1 MRRLGPEGFR
11 AILLTR
17 VGPDLRQR
25 LGVTQA
31 AAALGLHDELF
42 SRCLERCQGHAEER
56 EGDGFVATFALPSQ
70 ALRCALDF
78 QQGLTEVDL
87 VQPLS
92 VGMAIHVGEIVGRD
106 TEAGRLRC
114 PALETAERVL
124 GLAEASQ
131 ILLTEVAFDAGRQEA
146 AAPPDQPPLEWL
158 AHGPYLFEGL
168 ESPLPV
174 FEVGVAELSL
184 LRPPQDTDMARRS
197 VVPGEDETLGWRPAR
212 GLPVPGRPHWLLEE
226 RLGEGGFGE
235 VWRASHEKTKEKRA
249 FKFCFDPQRV
259 RGLQREVV
267 LFRLLKE
274 TLGARDDIAQILDW
288 QFDEAPYF
296 LEVEHTE
303 GGDLAHWAQEHGG
316 LTEVPLETRLEIA
329 AEIATALAAA
339 HGVGVLHKDVKPA
352 NILISE
358 NADTGEPHAVLT
370 DFGIGLVTDRDALV
384 DSGVT
389 IAGFTKTLVSSSS
402 GSGTGTPVYMAP
414 EVLEG
419 RPATIQSDIYSL
431 GVVLYQLLAG
441 DFSRVVAPGWERG
454 VEDELLR
461 EDIAACVDGDP
472 ERRLVGAGDLVR
484 RLRNLDERRAEQES
498 EARARE
504 EAVRAKR
511 RRRVLAMTSLAGL
524 VLSVLVA
531 LVAWRESAQ
540 RRQAEEIQ
548 YVASVQFAGAALE
561 RRKFALARGALE
573 RTPQR
578 LRGWEWEHLV
588 DQAWPEEPPSGEP
601 KEISPGESAAEIWD
615 GAGAVVVAKRKE
627 DAHSLTLN
635 FDRSG
640 KRLLITAGNTVKLWD
655 IEAGAIVFERK
666 MPAYIT
672 LALMSADDT
681 LLAVGVADQTAAVW
695 EVETG
700 EIRHLLT
707 GHQGSVDAPFFG
719 PDDSLMVTVSLDYTQ
734 RVWDAET
741 GAHLRTLDETRDN
754 IPVLQVVYLDEN
766 RVLLPSSNQSVRV
779 WNLQTGKPESVVQG
793 PAQLELI
800 PEQISPGGK
809 YVLSTS
815 WHKVLDGAL
824 IWSAETGQELYT
836 IPMPSGDHGRG
847 LGYFSQDDS
856 AMALLFEED
865 GTLHFFEVESGR
877 ALTTLTDMFENGRW
891 HAWSPDGA
899 RLAVAQF
906 DGTVFVLAPT
916 ATPPAPRDVLV
927 GHSDWVAQVVWS
939 RDSARLA
946 TASVDHSVVIWDV
959 PARTPVTTLDHP
971 QPVYWAEFSPTGEWI
986 WTSTFAHHRI
996 WNARTGELEL
1006 EQATGFPAPRSPRG
1020 AYVVYPLIYGSDRR
1034 FSPDGTRLVLPFTTE
1049 ARVLDAATGETLLRL
1064 PGVHD
1069 FDGQLYGPRGAH
1081 IFTVSEKRM
1090 SVTVWDADDGERLR
1104 VLEAPSSF
1112 SRVEVSPDGTL
1123 VLAGSLD
1130 GVLHLWDVE
1139 TGSEVHAIQADE
1151 TSLFAA
1157 FDATGTRA
1165 LTHSWGGNTRLWSVS
1180 TGELL
1185 AEIEGAPGPYQYAN
1199 VSPDGTRILKNNGD
1213 LFDLEGNLLV
1223 TLKAA
1228 GFQARWSPNGRTIAG
1243 GYQTGEVQLWD
1254 SIPWPE
1260 LRDLGGSSLDL
1271 EERVSRRRTR
1281 GSPDRDGSRVPPSG
1295 GDDGTD

>member
-1 MRRLGPEGFR
+1 M
-11 AILLTR
+11 
-17 VGPDLRQR
+17 
-25 LGVTQA
+25 
-31 AAALGLHDELF
+31 
-42 SRCLERCQGHAEER
+42 
-56 EGDGFVATFALPSQ
+56 
-70 ALRCALDF
+70 
-78 QQGLTEVDL
+78 
-87 VQPLS
+87 
-92 VGMAIHVGEIVGRD
+92 
-106 TEAGRLRC
+106 
-114 PALETAERVL
+114 
-124 GLAEASQ
+124 
-131 ILLTEVAFDAGRQEA
+131 
-146 AAPPDQPPLEWL
+146 
-158 AHGPYLFEGL
+158 
-168 ESPLPV
+168 
-174 FEVGVAELSL
+174 
-184 LRPPQDTDMARRS
+184 
-197 VVPGEDETLGWRPAR
+197 
-212 GLPVPGRPHWLLEE
+212 
-226 RLGEGGFGE
+226 
-235 VWRASHEKTKEKRA
+235 
-249 FKFCFDPQRV
+249 
-259 RGLQREVV
+259 
-267 LFRLLKE
+267 
-274 TLGARDDIAQILDW
+274 
-288 QFDEAPYF
+288 
-296 LEVEHTE
+296 
-303 GGDLAHWAQEHGG
+303 
-316 LTEVPLETRLEIA
+316 
-329 AEIATALAAA
+329 
-339 HGVGVLHKDVKPA
+339 
-352 NILISE
+352 
-358 NADTGEPHAVLT
+358 
-370 DFGIGLVTDRDALV
+370 
-384 DSGVT
+384 
-389 IAGFTKTLVSSSS
+389 
-402 GSGTGTPVYMAP
+402 
-414 EVLEG
+414 
-419 RPATIQSDIYSL
+419 
-431 GVVLYQLLAG
+431 
-441 DFSRVVAPGWERG
+441 
-454 VEDELLR
+454 
-461 EDIAACVDGDP
+461 
-472 ERRLVGAGDLVR
+472 R

-511 RRRVLAMTSLAGL
+511 RASSSIGDHLRWPALL
-524 VLSVLVA
+524 LSVLVA

-561 RRKFALARGALE
+561 RRKFALARGALK

-681 LLAVGVADQTAAVW
+681 LLAVGVADRTTAVW

-700 EIRHLLT
+700 ESRHLLT

-719 PDDSLMVTVSLDYTQ
+719 PDDSLTGDGESRLHSAGLGRRDRRSSAHPRRDEGQHSRPSGRLPRREPSAPTLEQPECEGVEPPDGQTGVRASGASELEPFLNRSARGARRALHVVAQGSRWSLDLE
-734 RVWDAET
+734 RRDRS
-741 GAHLRTLDETRDN
+741 GAH
-754 IPVLQVVYLDEN
+754 
-766 RVLLPSSNQSVRV
+766 
-779 WNLQTGKPESVVQG
+779 
-793 PAQLELI
+793 
-800 PEQISPGGK
+800 
-809 YVLSTS
+809 
-815 WHKVLDGAL
+815 
-824 IWSAETGQELYT
+824 T

-1112 SRVEVSPDGTL
+1112 SRVGSEPDGTL

-1180 TGELL
+1180 TGELLL

-1281 GSPDRDGSRVPPSG
+1281 GSPDRDGSRVRPSG